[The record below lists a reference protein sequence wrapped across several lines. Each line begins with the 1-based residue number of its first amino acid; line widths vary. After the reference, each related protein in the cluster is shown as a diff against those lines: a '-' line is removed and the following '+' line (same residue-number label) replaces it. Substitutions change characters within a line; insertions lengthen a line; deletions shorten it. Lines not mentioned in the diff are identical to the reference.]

1 MTERKHTVRSEEMYM
16 KGLLA
21 GVFSGVS
28 VFTCFYAYPQ
38 VAEYYSY
45 ETEWKWF
52 MFWLSVFL
60 TIPSVYQTS
69 VRLNQAQHRS
79 PLPTRPPTTA
89 RRPPITH
96 HRLPTHHRPPTPQCP
111 PPTTHRPPPP
121 PTHPSTHPPC

>member
-1 MTERKHTVRSEEMYM
+1 MYM

-45 ETEWKWF
+45 ETVWKRF

-60 TIPSVYQTS
+60 TMPSVYQTS
-69 VRLNQAQHRS
+69 LMVSKLQPDN
-79 PLPTRPPTTA
+79 TA
-89 RRPPITH
+89 
-96 HRLPTHHRPPTPQCP
+96 L
-111 PPTTHRPPPP
+111 
-121 PTHPSTHPPC
+121 